1 MNTKLPAWRQDERKE
16 GSRIQA
22 RACLSLLPWPSRN
35 QLKPS
40 SPCHFK
46 CLEEQHWLYAPFP
59 PLKPSQA
66 PLSCSFKT
74 LHNLVQS
81 CLSISHCPQQPE
93 GSLCLSWQHVLQPGC
108 PTTPTSEACL
118 AFRGSLLHQ
127 LAPCPGIS
135 HFAFNFLI
143 PKPRKFI

>member
-1 MNTKLPAWRQDERKE
+1 MLDNEYKTAGMKTGWKERRKQDSSQGLPFPPPMT
-16 GSRIQA
+16 IQ
-22 RACLSLLPWPSRN
+22 RN

-93 GSLCLSWQHVLQPGC
+93 GLSVPQLAACPSTRMPSPLLHQKPAWPSEAPSSTNLLVSWNKSLCLQFPHP
-108 PTTPTSEACL
+108 
-118 AFRGSLLHQ
+118 
-127 LAPCPGIS
+127 
-135 HFAFNFLI
+135 
-143 PKPRKFI
+143 